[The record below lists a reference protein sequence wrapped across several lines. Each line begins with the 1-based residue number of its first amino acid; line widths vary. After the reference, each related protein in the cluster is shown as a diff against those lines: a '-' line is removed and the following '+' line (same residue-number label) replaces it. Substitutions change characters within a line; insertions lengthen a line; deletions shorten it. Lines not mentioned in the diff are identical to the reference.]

1 MASRTATPQPW
12 QQQAG
17 QQQGPGLQLSQQG
30 GVGTRGA
37 PEGGAGNAAES
48 ARATD
53 VNSLMDAVGAS
64 GVDLGAEEESLRATN
79 ERQHAQAMAAQQSQ
93 GGYSAADRSRMQ
105 DLVDQGALTEAVKR
119 VAAAWQLKTL
129 EPATL
134 TLLALATSQR
144 VTSLIDS
151 AISARDHRQSSSH
164 FRVPPFVS
172 ASSTTCKKRRRDP
185 LDPDLDMDDDDADF
199 DEDEEMADADAAGRP
214 KVPAWDTLVYDD
226 PERTPSGK
234 GGAETPLGK
243 DGKPKKTR
251 AKKVKGGEGGSGA
264 STPAPATG
272 SSTKNLA
279 EDIKKRLTDQTA
291 LRSLG
296 GQKFSWLNSSI
307 GSPSPAG
314 GGLGGAGNLPKP
326 KFAPASA
333 LPPPSFAPNGASTS
347 TSMLNPANSAAAA
360 GAKAASGAG
369 DETPAASAAAA
380 ALTTSRLNIPPMHDA
395 QRTQLDKQKWEAG
408 HHVVE
413 LQDLLFALDRE
424 RGMGV
429 GSGSG
434 RSAAIRGRSGI
445 TRGGYKAGG
454 GQNYR
459 RRQNERGDYHSSP
472 RRGGYGGGYGGGGG
486 GMAMGYDRL
495 PSLETQKNRFKE
507 DLWKLGDNPNY
518 DPAIDIP
525 STAQSVETWFF
536 RDRSHV
542 FFTFRAAV
550 SEMPHKLPHYAALLA
565 RLSLKSIEP
574 PVSLA
579 SRISANP
586 TPASWPPPPTD
597 APPLAPGLP
606 AKPLVDGEDAQMAG
620 EDSTDGAKAE
630 NGEEKKEVEKV
641 NVGKEVVQDLMKAFQ
656 AFLDERKWK
665 SVRYC
670 VTLFSYLTTVPPASP
685 VISASSLVNLL
696 ASFVSVLD
704 EPGLRAARG
713 DECVRIIVEALLR
726 LDENALAEPG
736 VDTLRDG
743 VQAYLSSRRI
753 EKDLFADEATK
764 AQWQDPLEQLVTA
777 LSSASSS
784 DADGIFPVYSV
795 LPDVY
800 ASLTLAPAEEDETRA
815 QAGDDS
821 LTLPLVLVP
830 PESDDSDITIGAAVG
845 LEHALPPAPITAGLR
860 GDEGVGYEGT
870 RLTLRL
876 FDDESVSSDYD
887 PAGIVVRSLIAD
899 VISLY
904 ETNRKEAA
912 TILLELPKWFKKG
925 TFRVSKPARRPDD
938 EQDMPEEEAPEG
950 PNWSL
955 ENLIVES
962 ILTSV
967 LSLPAPPLTAMY
979 YYSVLTELCRISPQ
993 TVAPSLGK
1001 SIRKLYAALGTD
1013 REGSEESGGPVL
1025 DAEGVRR
1032 LADWFSIHLSNYG
1045 FMWGW
1050 NDWAPDMDASDKH
1063 PKRVFVKRTMDLEIR
1078 LSYFDRVKNTI
1089 PGSMLD
1095 AGVFP
1100 DDAPGPDYAYEDPE
1114 HIHNAA
1120 ATSFLRMIRAKAPIS
1135 EATEELDSFQKSLET
1150 EHNMTAEAAEN
1161 VKRDMAVQTILN
1173 VGSRSFSHFLNA
1185 LERYLTLLRNL
1196 SSSPSARQH
1205 LLTTVASFW
1214 KRHPQFHL
1222 IVLDKLL
1229 QYRLVDTRDV
1239 IAWVFAPSEEQDGA
1253 KTKTWSDP
1261 DLWQM
1266 VKITL
1271 RSVTSQIDSA
1281 KMRVEGLKREE
1292 EMKGAENDTG
1302 KQEGEHALDAEGD
1315 LPGRDAQNPELDS
1328 ANSYLAEAEDEQAS
1342 VLVNVLGHF
1351 AKLLPA
1357 DVDEEDWETWW
1368 IKGWVREFCR
1378 SSFSHKALTST
1389 VVSDGIDKLDLA
1401 TTSPA
1406 TKTILDAAKAYHS
1419 FA

>member
-1 MASRTATPQPW
+1 MS
-12 QQQAG
+12 G
-17 QQQGPGLQLSQQG
+17 YGNYQG
-30 GVGTRGA
+30 G
-37 PEGGAGNAAES
+37 
-48 ARATD
+48 
-53 VNSLMDAVGAS
+53 
-64 GVDLGAEEESLRATN
+64 
-79 ERQHAQAMAAQQSQ
+79 
-93 GGYSAADRSRMQ
+93 GGY
-105 DLVDQGALTEAVKR
+105 
-119 VAAAWQLKTL
+119 
-129 EPATL
+129 
-134 TLLALATSQR
+134 
-144 VTSLIDS
+144 
-151 AISARDHRQSSSH
+151 
-164 FRVPPFVS
+164 
-172 ASSTTCKKRRRDP
+172 
-185 LDPDLDMDDDDADF
+185 
-199 DEDEEMADADAAGRP
+199 
-214 KVPAWDTLVYDD
+214 
-226 PERTPSGK
+226 
-234 GGAETPLGK
+234 
-243 DGKPKKTR
+243 
-251 AKKVKGGEGGSGA
+251 
-264 STPAPATG
+264 
-272 SSTKNLA
+272 N
-279 EDIKKRLTDQTA
+279 
-291 LRSLG
+291 
-296 GQKFSWLNSSI
+296 
-307 GSPSPAG
+307 G
-314 GGLGGAGNLPKP
+314 GGYGGG
-326 KFAPASA
+326 
-333 LPPPSFAPNGASTS
+333 G
-347 TSMLNPANSAAAA
+347 
-360 GAKAASGAG
+360 GGGYGG
-369 DETPAASAAAA
+369 D
-380 ALTTSRLNIPPMHDA
+380 
-395 QRTQLDKQKWEAG
+395 G
-408 HHVVE
+408 Y
-413 LQDLLFALDRE
+413 
-424 RGMGV
+424 G
-429 GSGSG
+429 
-434 RSAAIRGRSGI
+434 
-445 TRGGYKAGG
+445 RGGYGRGGYGGGRKRNRDDDQGG

-459 RRQNERGDYHSSP
+459 RRQNERGDYQSSP
-472 RRGGYGGGYGGGGG
+472 RRGGSGGGYGGGGG
-486 GMAMGYDRL
+486 GMAISYDRL

-565 RLSLKSIEP
+565 RLSLKSMEP

-579 SRISANP
+579 ARISANP

-597 APPLAPGLP
+597 ASPLAPGLP
-606 AKPLVDGEDAQMAG
+606 AKPVVDGEDAQMAG
-620 EDSTDGAKAE
+620 EDSTDGAKVE
-630 NGEEKKEVEKV
+630 NSEEKKEVEKV
-641 NVGKEVVQDLMKAFQ
+641 NVGKEIVQDLMKAFQ

-670 VTLFSYLTTVPPASP
+670 VTLFSYLTTMPPASP

-696 ASFVSVLD
+696 ASFISVLD

-726 LDENALAEPG
+726 FDENALAEPG

-743 VQAYLSSRRI
+743 VQSYLSSRRI

-764 AQWQDPLEQLVTA
+764 VQWQDPLEQLVTA

-784 DADGIFPVYSV
+784 DADGIFPVYSI

-876 FDDESVSSDYD
+876 FDDESVPSDYD

-925 TFRVSKPARRPDD
+925 TFRVNKPARRPDD
-938 EQDMPEEEAPEG
+938 DQDMPEEEAPEG

-1013 REGSEESGGPVL
+1013 RDGSEESVGPVL

-1050 NDWAPDMDASDKH
+1050 NDWAPDMDVSDKH

-1120 ATSFLRMIRAKAPIS
+1120 ATSFLRMVRAKAPIS

-1205 LLTTVASFW
+1205 LLNTVAAFW

-1239 IAWVFAPSEEQDGA
+1239 IAWVFAPSEEQEGS

-1271 RSVTSQIDSA
+1271 RSVTGQIDSA

-1302 KQEGEHALDAEGD
+1302 KQDGEDVLDAEGD
-1315 LPGRDAQNPELDS
+1315 LPVRDAQNPELDS

-1389 VVSDGIDKLDLA
+1389 VVSEGIDKLDLA

-1406 TKTILDAAKAYHS
+1406 TKTILDAAKAWHS

>member
-1 MASRTATPQPW
+1 MS
-12 QQQAG
+12 G
-17 QQQGPGLQLSQQG
+17 YGNYQG
-30 GVGTRGA
+30 G
-37 PEGGAGNAAES
+37 
-48 ARATD
+48 
-53 VNSLMDAVGAS
+53 
-64 GVDLGAEEESLRATN
+64 
-79 ERQHAQAMAAQQSQ
+79 
-93 GGYSAADRSRMQ
+93 GGY
-105 DLVDQGALTEAVKR
+105 
-119 VAAAWQLKTL
+119 
-129 EPATL
+129 
-134 TLLALATSQR
+134 
-144 VTSLIDS
+144 
-151 AISARDHRQSSSH
+151 
-164 FRVPPFVS
+164 
-172 ASSTTCKKRRRDP
+172 
-185 LDPDLDMDDDDADF
+185 
-199 DEDEEMADADAAGRP
+199 
-214 KVPAWDTLVYDD
+214 
-226 PERTPSGK
+226 
-234 GGAETPLGK
+234 
-243 DGKPKKTR
+243 
-251 AKKVKGGEGGSGA
+251 
-264 STPAPATG
+264 
-272 SSTKNLA
+272 N
-279 EDIKKRLTDQTA
+279 
-291 LRSLG
+291 
-296 GQKFSWLNSSI
+296 
-307 GSPSPAG
+307 G
-314 GGLGGAGNLPKP
+314 GGYGGG
-326 KFAPASA
+326 
-333 LPPPSFAPNGASTS
+333 G
-347 TSMLNPANSAAAA
+347 
-360 GAKAASGAG
+360 GGGYGG
-369 DETPAASAAAA
+369 D
-380 ALTTSRLNIPPMHDA
+380 
-395 QRTQLDKQKWEAG
+395 G
-408 HHVVE
+408 Y
-413 LQDLLFALDRE
+413 
-424 RGMGV
+424 G
-429 GSGSG
+429 
-434 RSAAIRGRSGI
+434 
-445 TRGGYKAGG
+445 RGGYGRGGYGGGRKRNRDDDQGG

-459 RRQNERGDYHSSP
+459 RRQNERGDYQSSP
-472 RRGGYGGGYGGGGG
+472 RRGGYGGGGG

-507 DLWKLGDNPNY
+507 DVWKLGDNPNY

-565 RLSLKSIEP
+565 HLSLKAVEP

-586 TPASWPPPPTD
+586 TPASWPPPPAD
-597 APPLAPGLP
+597 AAPLASGLP
-606 AKPLVDGEDAQMAG
+606 AKPVVDGDDAQMTG
-620 EDSTDGAKAE
+620 EDEKEG
-630 NGEEKKEVEKV
+630 NGEQKKEVEKV
-641 NVGKEVVQDLMKAFQ
+641 NVGKEIVQDLMKAFQ

-670 VTLFSYLTTVPPASP
+670 VTLFSYMTSMPPASP
-685 VISASSLVNLL
+685 VVSASSLVNLL

-726 LDENALAEPG
+726 LDENALAESG
-736 VDTLRDG
+736 VGTLRDG

-753 EKDLFADEATK
+753 DNDLFADEASK
-764 AQWQDPLEQLVTA
+764 AQCQDPLEQLVTA

-784 DADGIFPVYSV
+784 DADGIFPVNSV

-815 QAGDDS
+815 QAGEDP

-830 PESDDSDITIGAAVG
+830 PESDDSDITLGAAVG
-845 LEHALPPAPITAGLR
+845 LEHALPPAPISAGLR

-870 RLTLRL
+870 RLTVRL
-876 FDDESVSSDYD
+876 FDDDTVPSDYD
-887 PAGIVVRSLIAD
+887 PAGVVVRSLIAD

-912 TILLELPKWFKKG
+912 TILLELPKWFKRG
-925 TFRVSKPARRPDD
+925 TFRVNKPARRPDD
-938 EQDMPEEEAPEG
+938 ALDIPEEEAPEG

-955 ENLIVES
+955 ENLLVES

-1013 REGSEESGGPVL
+1013 RDSSEESVGPVL
-1025 DAEGVRR
+1025 DAEGIRR

-1050 NDWAPDMDASDKH
+1050 NEWATDMDVSDKH

-1100 DDAPGPDYAYEDPE
+1100 DDAPGPDYIYEDPE

-1120 ATSFLRMIRAKAPIS
+1120 ATSFLRMVRAKAPIS
-1135 EATEELDSFQKSLET
+1135 EATEELDSFQRSLET
-1150 EHNMTAEAAEN
+1150 EYNMTSESAEN
-1161 VKRDMAVQTILN
+1161 AKRDMAVQTILN

-1205 LLTTVASFW
+1205 LLTTVAAFW

-1239 IAWVFAPSEEQDGA
+1239 IAWVFTPSEAQEGTKA
-1253 KTKTWSDP
+1253 KTWSDP

-1271 RSVTSQIDSA
+1271 RSVTNQIDSA

-1302 KQEGEHALDAEGD
+1302 KQEGDDALDAEGD
-1315 LPGRDAQNPELDS
+1315 LPVRDAVNPELDS

-1378 SSFSHKALTST
+1378 SSFSHKALTSS
-1389 VVSDGIDKLDLA
+1389 VVADGIDKLDLA

-1406 TKTILDAAKAYHS
+1406 TKTIFDAAKAWHS